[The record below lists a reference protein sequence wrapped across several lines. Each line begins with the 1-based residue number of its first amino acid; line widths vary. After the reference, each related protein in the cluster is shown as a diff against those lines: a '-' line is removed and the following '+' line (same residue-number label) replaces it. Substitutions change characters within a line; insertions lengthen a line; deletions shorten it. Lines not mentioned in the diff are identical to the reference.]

1 LKQPSLRLEETAVE
15 HNVRVWQ
22 SRIAPRALWA
32 VVKSDA
38 YRMGAV
44 PVARACV
51 NAGAPCLAIVDVEEA
66 APLRAAGID
75 VPLIHVM
82 TTPYDSLAHAVRMGV
97 VPSVED
103 AEGARQLAAIAQWK
117 GGLVRAHVAVD
128 TGTGWSGVPAWRA
141 RAFAVEARAFP
152 GIEWAG
158 AWTHIASEASLHD
171 QSVAFAGAVDDLRTE
186 GLPVRT
192 LHLASTG
199 PVVWGAGGDTARI
212 GIGLFGAAFGDA
224 GLTTLLRT
232 AVEVRATVVAVKRFA
247 VTTPLGYGGLE
258 SAQEGDAIATLRI
271 GYADG
276 MPRRFSADGAILV
289 RGARCPIVGAVG
301 MNFSMVRLASEVRD
315 LVIPGDDGIVL
326 GDEDGVRLDEVA
338 KNADVSP
345 HQVITAFGA
354 ALRRVLLPALR

>member
-1 LKQPSLRLEETAVE
+1 M
-15 HNVRVWQ
+15 RVWQ

-82 TTPYDSLAHAVRMGV
+82 TTPYDSLAHAVRLGV

-103 AEGARQLAAIAQWK
+103 AEGARQLASIAQWK
-117 GGLVRAHVAVD
+117 GGLVHAHVAVD
-128 TGTGWSGVPAWRA
+128 TGSGWSGVPAWRA
-141 RAFAVEARAFP
+141 RAFAVEAGTYR
-152 GIEWAG
+152 GIDWAG

-186 GLPVRT
+186 GLSVRT
-192 LHLASTG
+192 VHLASTG
-199 PVVWGAGGDTARI
+199 PVVWGAGGDAARI
-212 GIGLFGAAFGDA
+212 GIGLFGAAFGDEE
-224 GLTTLLRT
+224 LTTLLRT
-232 AVEVRATVVAVKRFA
+232 AVEVRTAVVAVKRFA
-247 VTTPLGYGGLE
+247 VTTPMGYGGFE
-258 SAQEGDAIATLRI
+258 SAQEGDVIATLRI

-276 MPRRFSADGAILV
+276 MPRTFSAGDAILV

-301 MNFSMVRLASEVRD
+301 MNFTMVRLPPEIRD
-315 LVIPGDDGIVL
+315 AVIEGDEGLVL
-326 GDEDGVRLDEVA
+326 GDFGGVKLDDVA
-338 KNADVSP
+338 KNAGILP
-345 HQVITAFGA
+345 HQLIAGFGA
-354 ALRRVLLPALR
+354 ALRRTSNSPP